1 MIVSCP
7 SCATRYDLAA
17 SHFAAEGTMIKCAAC
32 GHSWLEGRAV
42 EVIDVSPSRLPAV
55 IDHHGLEPDREVRR
69 LVEASRDAR
78 ESFAARRREKRAR
91 LKRWAGLAAAI
102 LSPIVLA
109 GLFPEYVV
117 RAAPASVQAYEK
129 LGIGVNIYGLEL
141 RRVEQQ
147 HTIEGGTRVLS
158 IKGEIANVSGRERK
172 IPWMRFAL
180 HDGANAEVYRWMLDS
195 GARPLRPGESTTFV
209 TRVAAPPETAKN
221 LEIRFAHAD
230 EIGSNAGP

>member
-42 EVIDVSPSRLPAV
+42 EVIDVSPRQLPEV

-69 LVEASRDAR
+69 LVEASLEAR
-78 ESFAARRREKRAR
+78 EAFAARRRDRRAR
-91 LKRWAGLAAAI
+91 LKRWSGLAVAI
-102 LSPIVLA
+102 LSPVILS
-109 GLFPEYVV
+109 GIFPEYVV
-117 RAAPASVQAYEK
+117 RAAPAAVRAYEK
-129 LGIGVNIYGLEL
+129 LGMSVNIYGLEL
-141 RRVEQQ
+141 RRIEQQ

-158 IKGEIANVSGRERK
+158 IKGEIANVSGGERK
-172 IPWMRFAL
+172 IPWLRFAL
-180 HDGANAEVYRWMLDS
+180 RDGANGEVYQWMLDS
-195 GARPLRPGESTTFV
+195 GARPLRSGEITSFV
-209 TRVAAPPETAKN
+209 TRVATPPESARN